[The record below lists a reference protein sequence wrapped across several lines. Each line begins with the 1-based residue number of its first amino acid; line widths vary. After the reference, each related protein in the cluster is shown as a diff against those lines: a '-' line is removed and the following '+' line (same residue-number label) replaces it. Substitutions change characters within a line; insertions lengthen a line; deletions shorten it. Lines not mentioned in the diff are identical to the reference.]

1 MNLLHSSDPRLMFAF
16 WLGVSVVVAALV
28 MLVLILL
35 MRQWAERNARN
46 HERAATFWRRIL
58 AEAAH
63 DLPAQVPP
71 LPRRDLTGFIDA
83 WNDLH
88 ATLDG
93 AENVGM
99 RHVAEQVGLERKLY
113 LAVDHGGFHNRVM
126 SIIAM
131 GHLRSTTH
139 FEKLSRLLRDGSPI
153 VSLSAARALMQI
165 DPEHAVQ
172 LVVPQIV
179 ARQDWLQGG
188 VAEILGS
195 GDPASVSRELGNLT
209 LQANDDVAPRL
220 VRFLAGVSPGAA
232 TPVIRKVLAE
242 RHDEHL
248 VSTCLQ
254 VMTEPQ
260 DLGVVRPLLAH
271 PRWHVRMHAATA
283 VGRLGTGADAQGLMP
298 LLADAQWWVRYR
310 AAQAV
315 SRLAGGDHGS
325 LARIRAVQV
334 DRYACDILDQVMAEQ
349 AVGATS

>member
-1 MNLLHSSDPRLMFAF
+1 MNLLHSSDPRLVFAY
-16 WLGVSVVVAALV
+16 WLGICVIVAALV
-28 MLVLILL
+28 MLGLILV

-46 HERAATFWRRIL
+46 HERAATFWRGIL

-63 DLPAQVPP
+63 TVPARVPA
-71 LPRRDLTGFIDA
+71 LPRRDMTGFIDA

-88 ATLDG
+88 GALDG
-93 AENVGM
+93 ADNAGM
-99 RHVAEQVGLERKLY
+99 RYIADQVGLERKLY
-113 LAVDHGGFHNRVM
+113 VSADHGGFHNRVM

-131 GHLRSTTH
+131 GYLGSTTH
-139 FEKLSRLLRDGSPI
+139 FEKLSRLLQDGSPI

-165 DPEHAVQ
+165 DPQHAVK

-179 ARQDWLQGG
+179 ERHDWIQGG
-188 VAEILGS
+188 VAEILGK
-195 GDPASVSRELGNLT
+195 GDPALVSRELGNMT
-209 LQANDDVAPRL
+209 LQVNDEVAPRL

-242 RHDEHL
+242 PHDEHL

-254 VMTEPQ
+254 VMTEPL
-260 DLGVVRPLLAH
+260 DLPLVHPLLAH
-271 PRWHVRMHAATA
+271 IRWHVRMHAATA

-298 LLADAQWWVRYR
+298 LLADAEWWVRYR

-315 SRLAGGDHGS
+315 SRLAAPDQGGM
-325 LARIRAVQV
+325 ARIRAAQV

-349 AVGATS
+349 AVGAMP

>member
-1 MNLLHSSDPRLMFAF
+1 MNLLHSSDPRLVFAY

-28 MLVLILL
+28 MLGLILL

-46 HERAATFWRRIL
+46 HERAATFWRQIL
-58 AEAAH
+58 AQAPH
-63 DLPAQVPP
+63 DMSARVPA
-71 LPRRDLTGFIDA
+71 LPRRDMTGFIDA

-88 ATLDG
+88 GALDG
-93 AENVGM
+93 ADNAGM

-113 LAVDHGGFHNRVM
+113 VAADHGGFHNRVM

-131 GHLRSTTH
+131 GYLRSNAH
-139 FEKLSRLLRDGSPI
+139 FEKLTRLLRDGSPI
-153 VSLSAARALMQI
+153 VSLSAARAMMQI

-179 ARQDWLQGG
+179 ARHDWIQGG
-188 VAEILGS
+188 VAEILGK

-232 TPVIRKVLAE
+232 TPVIRKVLASP
-242 RHDEHL
+242 HDEHL

-254 VMTEPQ
+254 VMTEPL
-260 DLGVVRPLLAH
+260 DLAFVHPLLANS
-271 PRWHVRMHAATA
+271 RWHVRMHAATA
-283 VGRLGTGADAQGLMP
+283 VGRLGTGADVQGLMP
-298 LLADAQWWVRYR
+298 LLADAEWWVRYR

-315 SRLAGGDHGS
+315 RRLAAGDQGG

-349 AVGATS
+349 TVGAMP